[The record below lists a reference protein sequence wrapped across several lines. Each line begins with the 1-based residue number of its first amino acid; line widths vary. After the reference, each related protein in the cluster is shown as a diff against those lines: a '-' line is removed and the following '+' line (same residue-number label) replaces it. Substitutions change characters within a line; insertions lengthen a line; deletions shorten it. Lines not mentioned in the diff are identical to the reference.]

1 MDDQIVDQL
10 SQLLSPL
17 GSQRAAEVL
26 AWMQHE
32 AETRALVTF
41 CWDGLDRQVFFEI
54 GKLHPYNEKVT
65 IFAMLH
71 WEQPNCV
78 VVFGFEII
86 NTNGGAM
93 VQYHRSLV
101 FSPKLVTGP
110 VSGDGLYNELRMFM
124 LGGDDD
130 EPEPTAATNG
140 AQEVRQ

>member
-1 MDDQIVDQL
+1 MSRSNRRKGAV
-10 SQLLSPL
+10 
-17 GSQRAAEVL
+17 AA
-26 AWMQHE
+26 APAAAPAAIAAH
-32 AETRALVTF
+32 
-41 CWDGLDRQVFFEI
+41 
-54 GKLHPYNEKVT
+54 
-65 IFAMLH
+65 
-71 WEQPNCV
+71 
-78 VVFGFEII
+78 
-86 NTNGGAM
+86 TNGGAM